1 MRTGFAANL
10 VKLRSQHICPY
21 VPPVECPVNP
31 SLLTPRLL
39 HGETAQGF
47 WTVSYIAQTIRSGGL
62 DQHPRTKVYLK
73 QLL

>member
-1 MRTGFAANL
+1 MRAGFTANL
-10 VKLRSQHICPY
+10 VKLRSQHVSRY

-47 WTVSYIAQTIRSGGL
+47 WTASYVAQRIRSGSLG
-62 DQHPRTKVYLK
+62 QHPRTKVYLK